1 MKKTKMMRLAAMVLT
16 TVMLSTVFTGCTSE
30 NSGNSTTAPAESG
43 VADGTEASEKTAD
56 STAAPEVKTGT
67 IKVGVSTNALSN
79 IHNRH
84 MFESVTEAVKAAGHE
99 AVAVNANGDAA
110 QQAIDIENLVQAGCD
125 VIVVQN
131 GDSFSLQN
139 AVKEAAADG
148 VKVISQDSGW
158 MEGCS
163 ILFTLNSFKVGADIY
178 MLLAA
183 ETSFSGKIITTGH
196 QDNFALRS
204 IGALQQAFL
213 NEYSNLEEVAH
224 VQTTFPGTTE
234 VTYNGLESALIA
246 NPDVAAIWTSQDL
259 EAMGAIQALKEAG
272 LYPQVKCVGV
282 DGELDVLKDIAAGG
296 SALCTAVS
304 DLDGCAA
311 SIVEYSERL
320 CAGDDTCPKFVD
332 IPYTIVTKENAEE
345 FIAKAEAEQS
355 KYAD

>member
-1 MKKTKMMRLAAMVLT
+1 MKKMNMMKLLAVVLT
-16 TVMLSTVFTGCTSE
+16 TALMATTLAGCTSE
-30 NSGNSTTAPAESG
+30 NSGS
-43 VADGTEASEKTAD
+43 
-56 STAAPEVKTGT
+56 STAAPAEDTATGDQT
-67 IKVGVSTNALSN
+67 AESPAKPAPANTGSLKIGISTNALSN

-99 AVAVNANGDAA
+99 VVAVNANGDAA
-110 QQAIDIENLVQAGCD
+110 QQAVDIENLVQAGCH
-125 VIVVQN
+125 VIVIQN

-158 MEGCS
+158 VDGCS

-213 NEYSNLEEVAH
+213 NEYSDLQEVAH

-296 SALCTAVS
+296 SVLCTAVS

-320 CAGDDTCPKFVD
+320 YAGDETCPRFVD
-332 IPYTIVTKENAEE
+332 IPYTIVTKENVDE
-345 FIAKAEAEQS
+345 FIAKAEEEQS
-355 KYAD
+355 KYAE

>member
-1 MKKTKMMRLAAMVLT
+1 MNVRRLTGMVLT
-16 TVMLSTVFTGCTSE
+16 TMMMTTVITGCTSE
-30 NSGNSTTAPAESG
+30 NSRTGTAAATEKSVSGGETTAPGDA
-43 VADGTEASEKTAD
+43 
-56 STAAPEVKTGT
+56 VKTSVNAGEAKT
-67 IKVGVSTNALSN
+67 GILKIGISTNALSN

-84 MFESVTEAVKAAGHE
+84 MFESVIEAVKAAGHE
-99 AVAVNANGDAA
+99 NVAVNANGDAA

-178 MLLAA
+178 MLLAS

-213 NEYSNLEEVAH
+213 SEYSDLKEVAH

-259 EAMGAIQALKEAG
+259 EAMGAVQALKEAG

-296 SALCTAVS
+296 SVLCTAVS
-304 DLDGCAA
+304 DLDGCAEN
-311 SIVEYSERL
+311 IVKYSERL
-320 CAGDDTCPKFVD
+320 CAGDDTCPRFVD
-332 IPYTIVTKENAEE
+332 IPYTIVTIENAEE
-345 FIAKAEAEQS
+345 FIAKAQEEQS
-355 KYAD
+355 EYAE